1 MNLKAYVLI
10 QIGFGLVTAI
20 FYYLLLIELKKG
32 LAKTSITLDRQK
44 KIFSGTIIGLVVWI
58 FFVSIWSL
66 TGMMADF
73 SLFPFN
79 FMPILAIP
87 LVTILI
93 ITYSKIFKEIII
105 HIPQQNL
112 IRLQS
117 FRIFVEILL
126 WALYVINLAPIQMTF
141 EGRNFDILAG
151 LSAIIVAYFISKGSI
166 SKSGIAIWNIVC
178 LGLLINIVV
187 IAILS
192 LPTPFR
198 IFMNEPTNTVV
209 TEFPISFLPGLL
221 VPLAYGLHFFSLR
234 KLALKN
240 NN

>member
-10 QIGFGLVTAI
+10 QIGFGLVTSI

-44 KIFSGTIIGLVVWI
+44 KIFSGTIIGLLLWI
-58 FFVSIWSL
+58 FYVSIWSI

-126 WALYVINLAPIQMTF
+126 WALYVINLAPVQMTF

-151 LSAIIVAYFISKGSI
+151 LSAIIVAYLISKGSI

-209 TEFPISFLPGLL
+209 TEFPVSFLPGLL

>member
-1 MNLKAYVLI
+1 MNYKIYVLI

-20 FYYLLLIELKKG
+20 FYYLLLVELKKG

-126 WALYVINLAPIQMTF
+126 WALYVINLAPVQMTF

>member
-87 LVTILI
+87 LVTILV

>member
-112 IRLQS
+112 IRLQR